1 MLGFGSQVSGAGF
14 QVSGL
19 PCKYSYP
26 TPDSRPPTPDPQ
38 QAMTTTASPE
48 SGSNHHDG
56 FLICGLGSLGQHC
69 ALNLK
74 TFGVPVFAIDIVAP
88 DQWESPQLPGLID
101 RLILGDCRSAEVMQ
115 QAGIDQ
121 CRAVLLATQEERVN
135 LEAALTARVLNP
147 RVRLVMRSGKQN
159 LNDLM
164 EQQLQNFVAFE
175 PTQLAAPAF
184 ALEAFGEKLLGYFQ
198 IGELR
203 FQVLRQRIEANHPW
217 CDRRRLFEL
226 ETGHR
231 RILRHL
237 SWEASGTADTP
248 QNAGFSPS
256 AQLYTWLPDTQLG
269 QGDELVT
276 VDYDPQ
282 LQTVARRVAR
292 RSRQSW
298 LSRWNEGWAKW
309 KHWPSLK
316 QSLVNLWQA
325 NYEQQIRRVALLC
338 GVTVVVLFLMGTL
351 LLKATALTA
360 ISFRESFFYT
370 FILLFGGYGDVFEEL
385 QNYRYPALI
394 QTFSALITIAG
405 TAFIGVLYALL
416 TEKLLTLKFEFN
428 QRRPP
433 VPEKDH
439 VIVVWL
445 GRVGRRVLKLL
456 QDLDQPVLGIAEKSL
471 DADVLPHVPLLTGD
485 ILASLEKANL
495 STAKSLV
502 AVSDDE
508 IQNLEIGLMAHR
520 VNPHCRTIIRTY
532 DQQFTDRVAKIF
544 PFAQVLCA
552 SAISAEAFAGAAFG
566 EHVIGLFRLYH
577 QMALVTQY
585 EIEAGDTLSGL
596 LLSEVAYGY
605 GVVPIW
611 HQRPGTPGTAM
622 PSEDQQLHPGDRLVV
637 IATIRG
643 LRRVEQGQR
652 AKPTWRV
659 QVDRALTP
667 DSLFEGASEIARIV
681 GCKLGDAREFM
692 AFLPGVLPFPLYRH
706 QAERLVR
713 LLNRVQVRAIILD

>member
-1 MLGFGSQVSGAGF
+1 
-14 QVSGL
+14 
-19 PCKYSYP
+19 
-26 TPDSRPPTPDPQ
+26 
-38 QAMTTTASPE
+38 
-48 SGSNHHDG
+48 
-56 FLICGLGSLGQHC
+56 
-69 ALNLK
+69 
-74 TFGVPVFAIDIVAP
+74 
-88 DQWESPQLPGLID
+88 
-101 RLILGDCRSAEVMQ
+101 
-115 QAGIDQ
+115 
-121 CRAVLLATQEERVN
+121 
-135 LEAALTARVLNP
+135 
-147 RVRLVMRSGKQN
+147 
-159 LNDLM
+159 
-164 EQQLQNFVAFE
+164 
-175 PTQLAAPAF
+175 
-184 ALEAFGEKLLGYFQ
+184 
-198 IGELR
+198 
-203 FQVLRQRIEANHPW
+203 
-217 CDRRRLFEL
+217 
-226 ETGHR
+226 
-231 RILRHL
+231 
-237 SWEASGTADTP
+237 
-248 QNAGFSPS
+248 
-256 AQLYTWLPDTQLG
+256 
-269 QGDELVT
+269 

-298 LSRWNEGWAKW
+298 LSRWSEGWAKW
-309 KHWPSLK
+309 QHWPSLK

-351 LLKATALTA
+351 LLKATAMTA

-370 FILLFGGYGDVFEEL
+370 FILLFGGYGDVFEQL

-439 VIVVWL
+439 VVVVWL
-445 GRVGRRVLKLL
+445 GRVGRQVLKLL
-456 QDLDQPVLGIAEKSL
+456 QDLDQPVLGIAQKSL
-471 DADVLPHVPLLTGD
+471 DAEVLPQVPLLTGD

-495 STAKSLV
+495 ATAKSLV

-585 EIEAGDTLSGL
+585 EIEEGDTLSGL

-611 HQRPGTPGTAM
+611 YQRPGASGTAM

-652 AKPTWRV
+652 ANP
-659 QVDRALTP
+659 
-667 DSLFEGASEIARIV
+667 
-681 GCKLGDAREFM
+681 
-692 AFLPGVLPFPLYRH
+692 PGRC
-706 QAERLVR
+706 RWIR
-713 LLNRVQVRAIILD
+713 R

>member
-1 MLGFGSQVSGAGF
+1 
-14 QVSGL
+14 
-19 PCKYSYP
+19 
-26 TPDSRPPTPDPQ
+26 
-38 QAMTTTASPE
+38 
-48 SGSNHHDG
+48 
-56 FLICGLGSLGQHC
+56 
-69 ALNLK
+69 
-74 TFGVPVFAIDIVAP
+74 
-88 DQWESPQLPGLID
+88 
-101 RLILGDCRSAEVMQ
+101 
-115 QAGIDQ
+115 
-121 CRAVLLATQEERVN
+121 
-135 LEAALTARVLNP
+135 
-147 RVRLVMRSGKQN
+147 
-159 LNDLM
+159 
-164 EQQLQNFVAFE
+164 
-175 PTQLAAPAF
+175 
-184 ALEAFGEKLLGYFQ
+184 
-198 IGELR
+198 
-203 FQVLRQRIEANHPW
+203 
-217 CDRRRLFEL
+217 
-226 ETGHR
+226 
-231 RILRHL
+231 
-237 SWEASGTADTP
+237 
-248 QNAGFSPS
+248 
-256 AQLYTWLPDTQLG
+256 
-269 QGDELVT
+269 
-276 VDYDPQ
+276 
-282 LQTVARRVAR
+282 
-292 RSRQSW
+292 
-298 LSRWNEGWAKW
+298 
-309 KHWPSLK
+309 
-316 QSLVNLWQA
+316 
-325 NYEQQIRRVALLC
+325 
-338 GVTVVVLFLMGTL
+338 
-351 LLKATALTA
+351 
-360 ISFRESFFYT
+360 
-370 FILLFGGYGDVFEEL
+370 VFEQL

-439 VIVVWL
+439 VVVVWL
-445 GRVGRRVLKLL
+445 GRVGRQVLKLL
-456 QDLDQPVLGIAEKSL
+456 QDLDQPVLGIAQTSL
-471 DADVLPHVPLLTGD
+471 DAEVLPQVPLLTGD

-495 STAKSLV
+495 ATAKSLV

-611 HQRPGTPGTAM
+611 YQRPGAPATAM
-622 PSEDQQLHPGDRLVV
+622 PSEDQQLHPGDQLVV

-652 AKPTWRV
+652 AQPTWQV

-667 DSLFEGASEIARIV
+667 DSLFEGASEIARIA

-713 LLNRVQVRAIILD
+713 SLNRVQVRATILD